1 MNLCEISGVF
11 VKSTLA
17 TELSGPSKK
26 IKSENIRKSLKLNS
40 NDSVKKEKIAD
51 FEAVPEMEEDQEE
64 TEMETYEEPR
74 EITELLTCPLCFKKY
89 ATEGDMENHIA
100 IFHHIP
106 KKVQRQSLQGGNN
119 SLFII
124 KETVAVKDED

>member
-1 MNLCEISGVF
+1 M
-11 VKSTLA
+11 
-17 TELSGPSKK
+17 
-26 IKSENIRKSLKLNS
+26 
-40 NDSVKKEKIAD
+40 KKEKISD
-51 FEAVPEMEEDQEE
+51 FETAPEMEEDQEE

-106 KKVQRQSLQGGNN
+106 KKVQRQSLQGEKSMAIIIQ
-119 SLFII
+119 SL
-124 KETVAVKDED
+124 

>member
-26 IKSENIRKSLKLNS
+26 IKSENIGKSLKFNLNE
-40 NDSVKKEKIAD
+40 SVKKEKTTD
-51 FEAVPEMEEDQEE
+51 FETAPEMEEDQE
-64 TEMETYEEPR
+64 EMETYEEPR

-89 ATEGDMENHIA
+89 ATESDMENHIA

-124 KETVAVKDED
+124 KETVVVKDED

>member
-26 IKSENIRKSLKLNS
+26 MKLENIGKSLKFNLNE
-40 NDSVKKEKIAD
+40 SVKKEKTTD
-51 FEAVPEMEEDQEE
+51 FETAPEMEEDQE
-64 TEMETYEEPR
+64 EMETYEEPR

-89 ATEGDMENHIA
+89 ATESDMENHIA

-124 KETVAVKDED
+124 KETVVVKDED

>member
-1 MNLCEISGVF
+1 MKF
-11 VKSTLA
+11 
-17 TELSGPSKK
+17 
-26 IKSENIRKSLKLNS
+26 NS
-40 NDSVKKEKIAD
+40 NEPVKKEKTTD
-51 FEAVPEMEEDQEE
+51 FETAPEADEDQEE

-89 ATEGDMENHIA
+89 ATERDMENHIA

-124 KETVAVKDED
+124 KETVVVKDED

>member
-26 IKSENIRKSLKLNS
+26 IKSENIGKSLKFNS
-40 NDSVKKEKIAD
+40 NESVKIEKTPD
-51 FEAVPEMEEDQEE
+51 FETAPEMEEDQEE

-124 KETVAVKDED
+124 KETVVVKDED

>member
-11 VKSTLA
+11 VKSTLP
-17 TELSGPSKK
+17 TELPGHSKK
-26 IKSENIRKSLKLNS
+26 IKSENIGKSLKFNLKE
-40 NDSVKKEKIAD
+40 SVKKEKTTD
-51 FEAVPEMEEDQEE
+51 FETAPEMEEDQE
-64 TEMETYEEPR
+64 EMETYEEPR

-89 ATEGDMENHIA
+89 ATESDMENHIA

>member
-26 IKSENIRKSLKLNS
+26 IKSENIGKSLKFNLNE
-40 NDSVKKEKIAD
+40 SVKKEKTTD
-51 FEAVPEMEEDQEE
+51 FETAPEMEEDQE
-64 TEMETYEEPR
+64 EMETYEEPR

>member
-1 MNLCEISGVF
+1 MNRCEISGVF

-26 IKSENIRKSLKLNS
+26 IKSENIGKSLKFNLNE
-40 NDSVKKEKIAD
+40 SVKKEKTTD
-51 FEAVPEMEEDQEE
+51 FETAPEMEEDQE
-64 TEMETYEEPR
+64 EMETYEEPR